1 MHPAPTMKKK
11 TKAKTTKT
19 SAVADAERK
28 LWRKERR
35 ELVSKKRAILK
46 EAAGECA
53 RIKRAAARIHKT
65 TLTRLRQCDQ
75 RAAILDQRLGA

>member
-1 MHPAPTMKKK
+1 MKAK

-35 ELVSKKRAILK
+35 ELVIKKRAILK
-46 EAAGECA
+46 EATSEGTRILRALKRLQASTTTRIQECD
-53 RIKRAAARIHKT
+53 KRE
-65 TLTRLRQCDQ
+65 
-75 RAAILDQRLGA
+75 AILEQRLGA